1 METEVERKKRVSK
14 IVRVLRKTYPD
25 ARLALDFKT
34 ALDLLIS
41 LILAA
46 QCTDERVNRVTADLF
61 RKYRQAKEWAGLDRT
76 LLEEEIRSTGFYRNK
91 AKAIQGCTQA
101 LVERFNGEVPGK
113 LDDLL
118 SLPGVGR
125 KTANIVIGNAF
136 GKPAIGVDTHVGRLA
151 RRLGLSREKD
161 PDKVE
166 ANLVE
171 VVAKKSQVAFCH
183 LIQLHGRATC
193 VSRKP
198 KCDDCVIEKDCP
210 QVGVDER
217 K

>member
-1 METEVERKKRVSK
+1 METIGERKKRVSK
-14 IVRVLRKTYPD
+14 IVLALKKTYPE
-25 ARLALDFKT
+25 AQLALDFET
-34 ALDLLIS
+34 PVDLLVA

-61 RKYRQAKEWAGLDRT
+61 RKYRYAGDWAGLDRG

-101 LVERFNGEVPGK
+101 LVERFDGEVPNG
-113 LDDLL
+113 LEDLL

-125 KTANIVIGNAF
+125 KTANIVIGNVF
-136 GKPAIGVDTHVGRLA
+136 GRPAIGVDTHVERLA
-151 RRLGLSREKD
+151 RRLGLSQEKD
-161 PDKVE
+161 PDKIE
-166 ANLVE
+166 ADLVGA
-171 VVAKKSQVAFCH
+171 VSRPSQVKFCH

-198 KCDDCVIEKDCP
+198 KCDDCEIEKYCP
-210 QVGVDER
+210 KVGV
-217 K
+217 

>member
-1 METEVERKKRVSK
+1 VETVVERKKRASQ

-25 ARLALDFKT
+25 ARLALDFET

-61 RKYRQAKEWAGLDRT
+61 RKYRQAKDWAGLDRT

-91 AKAIQGCTQA
+91 AKSIQGCTQA
-101 LVERFNGEVPGK
+101 LVERFNGEVPGE

-136 GKPAIGVDTHVGRLA
+136 GRPAIGVDTHVGRLA

-166 ANLVE
+166 ASLVA
-171 VVAKKSQVAFCH
+171 VVSRQSQVAFCH
-183 LIQLHGRATC
+183 LIQLHGRAIC

-210 QVGVDER
+210 RVGVD
-217 K
+217 